1 MRAERSEIM
10 AILNNLA
17 ATGYA
22 CRRARNTGSAL
33 AAWTLI
39 AAGVLAGCSS
49 AATGPSSAALARPA
63 VSAASAA
70 VAARVFVSRTNG
82 YAVSL
87 PAGWSVHAAQ
97 PWRVPPPQGHEN
109 GSVDIF
115 YARPYAVAWAFA
127 APAQT
132 SLAAFATATT
142 RAGTELQ
149 CPAQPQIDQPVTIG
163 GAPALLIGMSCPSQG
178 GVLMLTAVT
187 THKQKTLAFE
197 FEDSSG
203 VTTAARADRVAFREF
218 LTGVRFR

>member
-1 MRAERSEIM
+1 MS
-10 AILNNLA
+10 ILNNLA

-33 AAWTLI
+33 AACTLI

-49 AATGPSSAALARPA
+49 PATGPSSAAPTRPA
-63 VSAASAA
+63 VSGAGAA
-70 VAARVFVSRTNG
+70 VTARVFVSQTNG
-82 YAVSL
+82 YAVAL

-115 YARPYAVAWAFA
+115 YVRPYAVAWAFA
-127 APAQT
+127 APAQAD
-132 SLAAFATATT
+132 LAAYATATT
-142 RAGTELQ
+142 RAATQLP
-149 CPAQPQIDQPVTIG
+149 CPAAPQIDQQVTIG
-163 GAPALLIGMSCPSQG
+163 GAAASLIGMSCPSQG
-178 GVLMLTAVT
+178 GVVMLTAVT
-187 THKQKTLAFE
+187 THKQKTLVFE

-203 VTTAARADRVAFREF
+203 VTTAAQADRVAFREF